1 MAHLLIR
8 YVKKYARFSTG
19 HFVPSQGYDEPVKT
33 AHCNLAC
40 LSVIE
45 VEAGTYELINS
56 LQ

>member
-19 HFVPSQGYDEPVKT
+19 HFVPSQDYDEPVKT
-33 AHCNLAC
+33 AHCDLAC